1 MHQIPKSN
9 YSNLWNFEIW
19 SLFILLF
26 DIFFLFRNGN
36 NLLLGTITMTE
47 IPILEFENVDTY
59 YGNIQVLYD
68 INIKVYK
75 GELVC
80 LLGGNASG
88 KSTTLKTIL
97 GVCKV
102 KKGLV
107 KLRGERIDNKPTKQI
122 ISRGVAIVPENRRI
136 FPRMTVLENLELG
149 AYLRTDNEQIKKDI
163 ENIFELFPRLKERTN
178 QAGITLSGGEQQMLA
193 MGRALLSNPEILLMD
208 EPSMGLSPI
217 LVDQQFELI
226 QKVNQKGTTIFMVEQ
241 NANMALSIAD
251 RGYVLQTGSIV
262 LADTAKNLLC
272 NEMMQEAY
280 LGGTDV
286 CEIPL

>member
-1 MHQIPKSN
+1 
-9 YSNLWNFEIW
+9 
-19 SLFILLF
+19 
-26 DIFFLFRNGN
+26 
-36 NLLLGTITMTE
+36 MTAS
-47 IPILEFENVDTY
+47 PILEFENVDTY

-68 INIKVYK
+68 INLTVCQ

-97 GVCKV
+97 GACKI
-102 KKGLV
+102 KKGDVRL
-107 KLRGERIDNKPTKQI
+107 KGERINGKPTKFI
-122 ISRGVAIVPENRRI
+122 ISKGVAIVPENRRI
-136 FPRMTVLENLELG
+136 FPRMTVLENLEMG
-149 AYLRTDNEQIKKDI
+149 AYLRQDKNEVAKDL
-163 ENIFELFPRLKERTN
+163 EKVYALFPKLKERSN

-193 MGRALLSNPEILLMD
+193 MGRALLSNPDILLMD
-208 EPSMGLSPI
+208 EPSMGLSPM

-226 QKVNQKGTTIFMVEQ
+226 QKINQQGTTIFMVEQ

-262 LADTAKNLLC
+262 LSDTAQNLLR

-280 LGGTDV
+280 LGGDSI
-286 CEIPL
+286 CEL

>member
-1 MHQIPKSN
+1 MS
-9 YSNLWNFEIW
+9 
-19 SLFILLF
+19 
-26 DIFFLFRNGN
+26 
-36 NLLLGTITMTE
+36 TT
-47 IPILEFENVDTY
+47 PILEFKNVDTY

-68 INIKVYK
+68 INFKVHA

-97 GVCKV
+97 GVCRV
-102 KKGLV
+102 KRGAV
-107 KLRGERIDNKPTKQI
+107 KLNGKRIDNQATKKI
-122 ISRGVAIVPENRRI
+122 IARGVAIVPENRRI

-149 AYLRTDNEQIKKDI
+149 AYLRTDIDGIKADI
-163 ENIFELFPRLKERTN
+163 EKIFNLFPRLRERIN

-193 MGRALLSNPEILLMD
+193 MGRALLANPDVLLMD
-208 EPSMGLSPI
+208 EPSMGLSPL

-226 QKVNQKGTTIFMVEQ
+226 QQVNRQGTTIFMVEQ

-262 LADTAKNLLC
+262 LADTASNLLQ

-280 LGGTDV
+280 LGGSASFEVPGRT
-286 CEIPL
+286 PS